1 MSRSVGVGLDP
12 RQVRVALS
20 KAIKPDETTDLQNL
34 LQDPDVVRSAQENDL
49 RELLGRAIGHGNEV
63 AVKLLLEAGA
73 KTDVTAG
80 NGPIHRSIRSQ
91 KNKTRNAIVN
101 LLLDYG
107 SHIDF
112 RDADGRTPFMAA
124 ALRGQADIVATLLA
138 RGADPD
144 AIDDNGKNILH
155 RMASEVPPTVKW
167 NSDMLSL
174 ILSQVK
180 DLQRRDNDS
189 RTPLLWAAAKGST
202 QLAGALLPSKGTK
215 LASITDAND
224 QGHTALHLAAKNDQP
239 AMIKLLLNSG
249 AEIEARSDGGWT
261 PLLMAAE
268 AGSEAAIDALL
279 THSQSANVN
288 ARTSSGMT
296 ALHWAAENGKLFAVR
311 RILKVPHL
319 SKNTK
324 DSFDSTPLIRAA
336 QNGHWDIVDELR
348 PHVLE
353 GPTDRTARK
362 ACERFR
368 AAVVSFFVDEK
379 AATGLKS
386 QVDKHTVWQILY
398 ARAKNSEKFAIPTV
412 FEKIETKKPDFRWM
426 HLPANNIT
434 WLEALL
440 TKHFLEG
447 NSRDLSA
454 LRSILRLLGR
464 QQHRGAKVH
473 SRFMRPSCKRIGLGS
488 RRPTD
493 VASAASRRSSHSN
506 RGEINAALHGSFR
519 PATREPPTQ
528 PLPPPVPQP
537 HLQPQVQA
545 QATQEEDMMVLFLP
559 YLHWETDENRRSLT
573 ESIKAPPGNT
583 MSLDDTEMWQ
593 VPKDILLIHGYP
605 VGRSTDLHP
614 RRTLDQFKHHS
625 TDTDSQD
632 VDQVVYRY
640 CDNNHQELKVYMV
653 DQLWLF
659 TIGDLLITCFPER
672 WGQPRRDPLNLF
684 DGVVEDINSTT
695 RPPIRNVYELATLI
709 TERCCG
715 IFDRHQWGND
725 ELLFAEMFELS
736 IGLLT
741 RKETAL
747 FRRFK
752 SDSVVAAHWLR
763 AHGKSSAIYEQQLID
778 AQEAYASEQ
787 ELYTAEDN
795 GMSMP
800 GQDRRREREIDAEE
814 FVNKLL
820 NIDEEAALLV
830 ECKDIQD
837 ELEIIAN
844 VLRQQKQ
851 VLRNMEDEFRTSKLI
866 PYNQRLDLYGKLG
879 EQQRNVEA
887 DILDVTRMNRQAKS
901 VNDDLTQVLDLK
913 QKHANAV
920 EARFQRYQA
929 QEATRQGQTIMV
941 FTVVTIVFLPLSFLA
956 SLFTINIIEF
966 PRPIDVNGGEL
977 HLKWVLKYVLG
988 IGLGVSVPLI
998 LFAFVVGDV
1007 KAWWVER
1014 RLNKYHIKRR
1024 QNGPSL
1030 KMVGTGDARDQDGV
1044 SDRFSWTR
1052 NLLRKRRTQ
1061 VNQHDTDDGALNA
1074 SILASASPSLHPR
1087 ASKYSVVN
1095 TQPRVDPVPGRK
1107 PMSSMESQD
1116 RAAHPFRRLRR
1127 IATERTEKSVAT
1139 QDLEVGRSY
1148 GG

>member
-1 MSRSVGVGLDP
+1 MSRQEGVNLDP

-20 KAIKPDETTDLQNL
+20 KAVKPEETADLRAL
-34 LQDPDVVRSAQENDL
+34 LEDPHVVKSTNANDL
-49 RELLGRAIGHGNEV
+49 RELLGKAIGHGNDV

-91 KNKTRNAIVN
+91 KNKTRNTIIN
-101 LLLDYG
+101 LLLDYE
-107 SHIDF
+107 SDVDF

-124 ALRGQADIVATLLA
+124 ALRGQADIVATLLD

-144 AIDDNGKNILH
+144 ALDDNGKNILH

-167 NSDMLSL
+167 NQDMLSL
-174 ILSQVK
+174 ILSRVK
-180 DLQRRDNDS
+180 NHQRRDNDS

-202 QLAGALLPSKGTK
+202 QLAGALLPTKGVK
-215 LASITDAND
+215 LASITDTND

-249 AEIEARSDGGWT
+249 ANIEARSDGGWT

-296 ALHWAAENGKLFAVR
+296 ALHWAAENGKLSAVQ
-311 RILKVPHL
+311 RILKVPHVY
-319 SKNTK
+319 KNTK

-336 QNGHWDIVDELR
+336 QNGHWNVVDELR

-353 GPTDRTARK
+353 GPTDRTARR

-368 AAVVSFFVDEK
+368 AAVVSFFIDEK
-379 AATGLKS
+379 APTGLKS
-386 QVDKHTVWQILY
+386 KVDKHTVWQILY
-398 ARAKNSEKFAIPTV
+398 AKVKDSDKFAIPAV
-412 FEKIETKKPDFRWM
+412 FENIETKKPDFRWI
-426 HLPANNIT
+426 HLPANNIS

-447 NSRDLSA
+447 KSRDLSA

-488 RRPTD
+488 RRPMD

-506 RGEINAALHGSFR
+506 RGELNAALQSTYR
-519 PATREPPTQ
+519 PPTREPPVQ
-528 PLPPPVPQP
+528 PPPPVPQP
-537 HLQPQVQA
+537 HLQPQVQT
-545 QATQEEDMMVLFLP
+545 QVTQEEDMMVLFLP

-583 MSLDDTEMWQ
+583 ISLDDTEMSHI
-593 VPKDILLIHGYP
+593 PKDILLIHGYP
-605 VGRSTDLHP
+605 VTRSTDLHP

-695 RPPIRNVYELATLI
+695 RPPVRNVYELATLI

-787 ELYTAEDN
+787 ELYSAGENVATL
-795 GMSMP
+795 P
-800 GQDRRREREIDAEE
+800 GQDPRRESDLDAEE

-837 ELEIIAN
+837 ELDILAN

-851 VLRNMEDEFRTSKLI
+851 VLKNMEDEFRTSKMI

-879 EQQRNVEA
+879 EQQRTVEA
-887 DILDVTRMNRQAKS
+887 DILDITRMHRQAKS
-901 VNDDLTQVLDLK
+901 VNDNLTQVLDLK

-966 PRPIDVNGGEL
+966 PRPQNVDGGEL
-977 HLKWVLKYVLG
+977 HLRWVLKYVLG

-1014 RLNKYHIKRR
+1014 RLKKYHVKRR
-1024 QNGPSL
+1024 QIAQSL
-1030 KMVGTGDARDQDGV
+1030 QGIDTGHERNLPDM
-1044 SDRFSWTR
+1044 SDRFSWPR
-1052 NLLRKRRTQ
+1052 NLLRKRRIN
-1061 VNQHDTDDGALNA
+1061 VSQHETDHDEALNPSLRPVA
-1074 SILASASPSLHPR
+1074 SSILHPR
-1087 ASKYSVVN
+1087 ASKHSVVN
-1095 TQPRVDPVPGRK
+1095 TQPLAKPALGRN
-1107 PMSSMESQD
+1107 PMSSMDSQD
-1116 RAAHPFRRLRR
+1116 RAANPFRRLRR

-1139 QDLEVGRSY
+1139 EDLEVGRTY

>member
-1 MSRSVGVGLDP
+1 MSQTPDVGLDP
-12 RQVRVALS
+12 HKVRVAFA
-20 KAIKPDETTDLQNL
+20 KAIKPDETADLQSL
-34 LQDPDVVRSAQENDL
+34 LENPDLVQHTDENYL
-49 RELLGRAIGHGNEV
+49 RELLGRAVSHGNEI
-63 AVKLLLEAGA
+63 AVKLLLQAGT

-91 KNKTRNAIVN
+91 KNKTRNAIIN
-101 LLLDYG
+101 LLLDYN
-107 SHIDF
+107 SDIEF
-112 RDADGRTPFMAA
+112 RDTDGKTPFMAA
-124 ALRGQADIVATLLA
+124 ALRGQGETVTTLLA

-144 AIDDNGKNILH
+144 AVDDNGRNVLH

-167 NSDMLSL
+167 NPEMLSL
-174 ILSQVK
+174 ILSRVK
-180 DLQRRDNDS
+180 DVERRDNEN

-202 QLAGALLPSKGTK
+202 QLAGMLLPSKGKK
-215 LASITDAND
+215 LANISAVND
-224 QGHTALHLAAKNDQP
+224 QSHTALHLAAKNDQP

-249 AEIEARSDGGWT
+249 ANIEARSDGRWT
-261 PLLMAAE
+261 PLLMAAK

-279 THSQSANVN
+279 THTQSANIN
-288 ARTSSGMT
+288 ARTSAGMT
-296 ALHWAAENGKLFAVR
+296 ALHWAAERGNLAAVQ
-311 RILKVPHL
+311 RILKVPHAY
-319 SKNTK
+319 KNAK
-324 DSFDSTPLIRAA
+324 DSSDSTPLIRAA
-336 QNGHWDIVDELR
+336 HNGHWEIVDAIR
-348 PHVLE
+348 PYVLE
-353 GPTDRTARK
+353 GPTNRTTRK
-362 ACERFR
+362 ACERFK
-368 AAVVSFFVDEK
+368 AAVVSFFSDQK
-379 AATGLKS
+379 GPIGLKS
-386 QVDKHTVWQILY
+386 KVDKYTVWQVLY
-398 ARAKNSEKFAIPTV
+398 ERAKGSDKFAIPTLL
-412 FEKIETKKPDFRWM
+412 ENIETKKPDFRWI
-426 HLPANNIT
+426 HLPANNIS

-447 NSRDLSA
+447 GSRDLSA
-454 LRSILRLLGR
+454 LESVLRLIGQ
-464 QQHRGAKVH
+464 QQHRGRKVH

-488 RRPTD
+488 RRPAD

-506 RGEINAALHGSFR
+506 RGEINAALHGSYR
-519 PATREPPTQ
+519 PPTRDPPIQ
-528 PLPPPVPQP
+528 PPPHVPQSQ
-537 HLQPQVQA
+537 LQPQNKPQL
-545 QATQEEDMMVLFLP
+545 QEEDMMVLFLP
-559 YLHWETDENRRSLT
+559 YLHWETDENRKSLT

-583 MSLDDTEMWQ
+583 NSLEDSQMWQ
-593 VPKDILLIHGYP
+593 IPKDTLLIHGYP
-605 VGRSTDLHP
+605 VTQSTDLHP

-625 TDTDSQD
+625 TDTEPQD

-640 CDNNHQELKVYMV
+640 CDNNKQELKIYMV
-653 DQLWLF
+653 DQLWLL

-695 RPPIRNVYELATLI
+695 RPPIRSVHELATLI

-715 IFDRHQWGND
+715 IFDRHQWDND

-741 RKETAL
+741 LKETAL

-787 ELYTAEDN
+787 ELYTTGDN
-795 GMSMP
+795 VAAML
-800 GQDRRREREIDAEE
+800 GQDGWRERDIDAEE

-830 ECKDIQD
+830 ECKDIED
-837 ELEIIAN
+837 ELDILAN

-851 VLRNMEDEFRTSKLI
+851 VLRNMEDVFRTSKLV
-866 PYNQRLDLYGKLG
+866 PYDKRIDLYVKLE
-879 EQQRNVEA
+879 EQQRNVDA
-887 DILDVTRMNRQAKS
+887 DILDITRMTRQARS
-901 VNDDLTQVLDLK
+901 VNDNLTQVLDLK

-966 PRPIDVNGGEL
+966 PRPRNADGGEL
-977 HLKWVLKYVLG
+977 HLGWVLKWILG

-1014 RLNKYHIKRR
+1014 RLNKYHVKRR
-1024 QNGPSL
+1024 HNGQRQQLWDESSEKDEPSTIE
-1030 KMVGTGDARDQDGV
+1030 GFR
-1044 SDRFSWTR
+1044 WTR
-1052 NLLRKRRTQ
+1052 NMLRRRWS
-1061 VNQHDTDDGALNA
+1061 HASKYGAGNKATNA
-1074 SILASASPSLHPR
+1074 GILPPATPILHPR
-1087 ASKYSVVN
+1087 VSKHSVVN
-1095 TQPRVDPVPGRK
+1095 TQPLTIPIPGRK

-1116 RAAHPFRRLRR
+1116 RAANPFQRLRR
-1127 IATERTEKSVAT
+1127 SATERTEKSVAT
-1139 QDLEVGRSY
+1139 EDLEVGRAY
-1148 GG
+1148 G

>member
-1 MSRSVGVGLDP
+1 MSRPAGVALDP

-20 KAIKPDETTDLQNL
+20 KAIKPDETADLQSL
-34 LQDPDVVRSAQENDL
+34 LGNPDVVEKADVNDL

-91 KNKTRNAIVN
+91 KNKTRNAIIN

-107 SHIDF
+107 SDIDF
-112 RDADGRTPFMAA
+112 QDADGRTPFMAA

-144 AIDDNGKNILH
+144 AVDDNGKNILH

-167 NSDMLSL
+167 NPDMLSL
-174 ILSQVK
+174 ILSK
-180 DLQRRDNDS
+180 AKNLEHRDNDR

-202 QLAGALLPSKGTK
+202 QLAGALLPAKGKK
-215 LASITDAND
+215 LANIADTND
-224 QGHTALHLAAKNDQP
+224 QGHTALHLAARNDQP

-249 AEIEARSDGGWT
+249 ANIEARSDGGWT

-279 THSQSANVN
+279 THTQSANIN

-296 ALHWAAENGKLFAVR
+296 ALHWAAENGKLAAVQ
-311 RILKVPHL
+311 RILKVPHAY
-319 SKNTK
+319 KNTK

-336 QNGHWDIVDELR
+336 QNGHWNIVDELC

-353 GPTDRTARK
+353 GPTNRIARK

-368 AAVVSFFVDEK
+368 AAVVSFFFDDK
-379 AATGLKS
+379 APTGLKS
-386 QVDKHTVWQILY
+386 KVDKHTVWQILY
-398 ARAKNSEKFAIPTV
+398 ARVKDSDKFAIPTA
-412 FEKIETKKPDFRWM
+412 FENIETKKPDFRWI
-426 HLPANNIT
+426 HLPANNIS

-447 NSRDLSA
+447 KSRDLSA

-473 SRFMRPSCKRIGLGS
+473 SRFMRPSCKRVGLGS
-488 RRPTD
+488 RRLTD

-506 RGEINAALHGSFR
+506 RGEVNAALYGSYR
-519 PATREPPTQ
+519 PPTREPPIQ
-528 PLPPPVPQP
+528 PPPNPVPQP
-537 HLQPQVQA
+537 QLQPQA
-545 QATQEEDMMVLFLP
+545 QTQIHQEEDMMVLFLP

-583 MSLDDTEMWQ
+583 SSLEDSQMWQ
-593 VPKDILLIHGYP
+593 IPKDILLLHGYP
-605 VGRSTDLHP
+605 VARSTDLHP

-625 TDTDSQD
+625 TDTDPQD

-640 CDNNHQELKVYMV
+640 CYNNKQELKIYMV

-672 WGQPRRDPLNLF
+672 WGQPRRDALNLF

-695 RPPIRNVYELATLI
+695 RPPIRNVHELATLI

-763 AHGKSSAIYEQQLID
+763 AHGKNSAIYEQQLID
-778 AQEAYASEQ
+778 AQEAYASEH
-787 ELYTAEDN
+787 ELYTTEDSDTPTLKKD
-795 GMSMP
+795 GW
-800 GQDRRREREIDAEE
+800 RERDIDAEE

-837 ELEIIAN
+837 ELDILAN
-844 VLRQQKQ
+844 VLRQQQQ
-851 VLRNMEDEFRTSKLI
+851 VLKNMEEEFRASKLI

-879 EQQRNVEA
+879 EQQRNVGA
-887 DILDVTRMNRQAKS
+887 DILDITRMSRQAKS
-901 VNDDLTQVLDLK
+901 VNDNLTQVLDLK

-929 QEATRQGQTIMV
+929 QETTRQGQTIMV

-966 PRPIDVNGGEL
+966 PRPNNADAGEL
-977 HLKWVLKYVLG
+977 HLAWVLKYVLG

-1014 RLNKYHIKRR
+1014 RLKKYHIKRQR
-1024 QNGPSL
+1024 DGQ
-1030 KMVGTGDARDQDGV
+1030 MQEMWDGTLEK
-1044 SDRFSWTR
+1044 DRVHSSEGFSWTR
-1052 NLLRKRRTQ
+1052 SLLRGEWARASKHG
-1061 VNQHDTDDGALNA
+1061 VDDAAMNVGGLP
-1074 SILASASPSLHPR
+1074 SSPALHPR
-1087 ASKYSVVN
+1087 ASKHSVVN
-1095 TQPRVDPVPGRK
+1095 TQPLSIPIPGRN

-1116 RAAHPFRRLRR
+1116 RPANPFRRLRR
-1127 IATERTEKSVAT
+1127 SATERTEKSVAT
-1139 QDLEVGRSY
+1139 QDLEVGRTY
-1148 GG
+1148 G

>member
-1 MSRSVGVGLDP
+1 MSQARDVGLDP
-12 RQVRVALS
+12 RQVRVAFA
-20 KAIKPDETTDLQNL
+20 KAIKPDETADLQSL
-34 LQDPDVVRSAQENDL
+34 LENADLVRHTDENYL
-49 RELLGRAIGHGNEV
+49 RELLGRAISHGNEI
-63 AVKLLLEAGA
+63 AVKLLLQAGA

-91 KNKTRNAIVN
+91 KNKTRNAIIK
-101 LLLDYG
+101 LLLDYN
-107 SHIDF
+107 SDIEF
-112 RDADGRTPFMAA
+112 RDTDGKTPFMAA
-124 ALRGQADIVATLLA
+124 ALRGQAETVTTLLD
-138 RGADPD
+138 RGANPD
-144 AIDDNGKNILH
+144 AVDENGRNILH

-167 NSDMLSL
+167 NADMLSL
-174 ILSQVK
+174 ILSRVQ
-180 DLQRRDNDS
+180 DRERRDNEN

-202 QLAGALLPSKGTK
+202 QLAGALLPSKGER
-215 LASITDAND
+215 LATISDTNE

-249 AEIEARSDGGWT
+249 ANIEARSDGRWT

-279 THSQSANVN
+279 THTQSANVN

-296 ALHWAAENGKLFAVR
+296 ALHWAAENGKLAAVQ
-311 RILKVPHL
+311 RILKVPHAY
-319 SKNTK
+319 KNAK

-336 QNGHWDIVDELR
+336 HNGHYEIVEALR
-348 PHVLE
+348 PHVLQ
-353 GPTDRTARK
+353 GPTNRTTRK

-368 AAVVSFFVDEK
+368 AAVVSFFFDEK
-379 AATGLKS
+379 APTGLKS
-386 QVDKHTVWQILY
+386 KVDKHTVWQVLY
-398 ARAKNSEKFAIPTV
+398 QRAKDSDKFAIPTT
-412 FEKIETKKPDFRWM
+412 FENIETKKPDFRWI
-426 HLPANNIT
+426 HLPANNT
-434 WLEALL
+434 SWLEALL

-447 NSRDLSA
+447 KSRDLSA
-454 LRSILRLLGR
+454 LKSVLRLIGQ
-464 QQHRGAKVH
+464 QQHRGKKVH

-488 RRPTD
+488 RRPAD

-506 RGEINAALHGSFR
+506 RGEINAALHSSYR
-519 PATREPPTQ
+519 PPTRDPPIQ
-528 PLPPPVPQP
+528 PPPPTVSQPQLQP
-537 HLQPQVQA
+537 HRQPQL
-545 QATQEEDMMVLFLP
+545 QEEDMLVLFLP
-559 YLHWETDENRRSLT
+559 YLHWETDENRKALT
-573 ESIKAPPGNT
+573 ESIKAPAGNT
-583 MSLDDTEMWQ
+583 NMLEDSQMWKI
-593 VPKDILLIHGYP
+593 PKDILLIHGYP
-605 VGRSTDLHP
+605 VTQSTDLHP

-625 TDTDSQD
+625 TDTDPQD

-640 CDNNHQELKVYMV
+640 CDTNRQELKVYMV
-653 DQLWLF
+653 DQLWLL
-659 TIGDLLITCFPER
+659 TVGDLLITCFPER

-695 RPPIRNVYELATLI
+695 RPPIRNVHELATLI

-787 ELYTAEDN
+787 ELYTTDDH
-795 GMSMP
+795 GGPILSK
-800 GQDRRREREIDAEE
+800 GGLRERDLDAEE

-830 ECKDIQD
+830 ECKDIED
-837 ELEIIAN
+837 ELEILAN

-851 VLRNMEDEFRTSKLI
+851 VLKNMEEVFRTSKLV
-866 PYNQRLDLYGKLG
+866 PYDKRMDVYVKLQ
-879 EQQRNVEA
+879 EQQRSVEA
-887 DILDVTRMNRQAKS
+887 DILDILRMARQAKS
-901 VNDDLTQVLDLK
+901 VNDNLTQVLDLK

-966 PRPIDVNGGEL
+966 PRPRNADAGEL
-977 HLKWVLKYVLG
+977 HLGWVLKWILG
-988 IGLGVSVPLI
+988 IGFSVSVPLV
-998 LFAFVVGDV
+998 LFAFVVGDM

-1014 RLNKYHIKRR
+1014 RLKKYHIRRR
-1024 QNGPSL
+1024 QNLQRQLLLDEDSERYEPA
-1030 KMVGTGDARDQDGV
+1030 VNEA
-1044 SDRFSWTR
+1044 FSWTR
-1052 NLLRKRRTQ
+1052 NILRTRRS
-1061 VNQHDTDDGALNA
+1061 HASKFGPDDEAMDVGIVPHA
-1074 SILASASPSLHPR
+1074 SSIVSPR
-1087 ASKYSVVN
+1087 ASKHAVVN
-1095 TQPRVDPVPGRK
+1095 NQPLTIPIPGRK
-1107 PMSSMESQD
+1107 PMSSMDSQD
-1116 RAAHPFRRLRR
+1116 RAGNPFRRLRR
-1127 IATERTEKSVAT
+1127 SATERTEKSVAT
-1139 QDLEVGRSY
+1139 EDLEVGRAY
-1148 GG
+1148 G